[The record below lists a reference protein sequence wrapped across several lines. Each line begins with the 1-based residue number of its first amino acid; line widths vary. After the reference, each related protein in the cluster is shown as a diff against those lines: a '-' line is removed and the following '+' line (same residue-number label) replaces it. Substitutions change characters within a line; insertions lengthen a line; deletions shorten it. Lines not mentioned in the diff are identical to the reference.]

1 MGSRGDHG
9 GGGGGRGAA
18 RATQLKVLVPSSFRK
33 MRICD
38 ELAAQLGVGVGGG
51 GAPRAA
57 TARVASPLGKAWD
70 VGVVRDGD
78 GRAFLGRGWAEFAAA
93 HGLGVG
99 WFVVLRH
106 GGGGGVLAVEAFDTT
121 CCLRVFGAPPAEAGR
136 ATDTSRKPQFLT
148 VLLPGIMDKM
158 RIPDK
163 FVRDYI
169 TGENLNSNM
178 AIILSPLGKSWRVE
192 LDKDQSGV
200 FLGGGWL
207 QFLSFH
213 GISRGDVVIFRYEGN
228 LVFKISVFG
237 PNGRQKDF
245 KAKGISIHQGT
256 GEQQEA
262 PSFSRRKC
270 NNKKKSRFGED
281 DGNQQEMPC
290 SRKGS
295 GNKGRTSDRETKRMR
310 KTRSVYEIGPRSW
323 IKKEI
328 NEYVLERCILS
339 LARTFCES
347 IGLAEESSIKLMMVD
362 TTSTQG
368 DQGGSSSSS
377 SRSWE
382 VTGRRYKDACYLLG
396 AGWRR
401 FCEDN
406 GVRSGD
412 VCVFTV
418 LDTTL
423 WRVDIERC

>member
-1 MGSRGDHG
+1 MVGSRGDHG
-9 GGGGGRGAA
+9 GGGAA
-18 RATQLKVLVPSSFRK
+18 RATQLKVLVPSSFGK

-38 ELAAQLGVGVGGG
+38 ELAAQLVGVGVG
-51 GAPRAA
+51 APRA
-57 TARVASPLGKAWD
+57 TARVASPLGKVWD

-78 GRAFLGRGWAEFAAA
+78 GRAFLGSGWAEFAAA

-106 GGGGGVLAVEAFDTT
+106 DGGGVLAVEAFDTT
-121 CCLRVFGAPPAEAGR
+121 CCLKEFGASPAAMTIRSGR

-148 VLLPGIMDKM
+148 VLLPGLMDKM
-158 RIPDK
+158 RIPGK
-163 FVRDYI
+163 FVRDHI
-169 TGENLNSNM
+169 TQENLNSNM
-178 AIILSPLGKSWRVE
+178 AKILSPLGKSWRIE
-192 LDKDQSGV
+192 LDKDRLGV
-200 FLGGGWL
+200 FFGGGWL

-213 GISRGDVVIFRYEGN
+213 RISRGDVVIFRYEGN

-237 PNGRQKDF
+237 VNGLLKDF
-245 KAKGISIHQGT
+245 KSKGINIHQST

-262 PSFSRRKC
+262 PSFSRKKC
-270 NNKKKSRFGED
+270 NKKNSRFRED
-281 DGNQQEMPC
+281 DEIQQEMPC

-295 GNKGRTSDRETKRMR
+295 GNKGRASDRETKRMK

-328 NEYVLERCILS
+328 NEYVLERCIVS
-339 LARTFCES
+339 LACTFCES
-347 IGLAEESSIKLMMVD
+347 IGFAEESTIMLMIN

-368 DQGGSSSSS
+368 GG

-382 VTGRRYKDACYLLG
+382 VAGRRYKDACYLLG
-396 AGWRR
+396 RGWRR

-406 GVRSGD
+406 GLKVGD

-418 LDTTL
+418 VESTL
-423 WRVDIERC
+423 WRVDVERC